1 MSKRNGDFRSKID
14 SILSEGADSDAAQD
28 AGEGSSLDATLSGD
42 QTVRLRRPAEGEAD
56 SLTRLVSPT
65 TETKL
70 DQIDIA
76 RVTVPSHHSL
86 APTNLEELAAS
97 ISQRGILMPLLLR
110 PSGNGYEVVDGGKRL
125 IAARALGMLTVP
137 AVVRELTDDEVAAAM
152 AERTA
157 DTAAAVAA
165 AEAAAEKAASEAR
178 VAAEARAVAEKA
190 EAERVAA
197 ERAEA
202 ERVAAER
209 AEAAERA
216 AEEERVAEKATAAA
230 KEGRGREGISKEGCC
245 GEG

>member
-86 APTNLEELAAS
+86 APTNLELAAS

-178 VAAEARAVAEKA
+178 V
-190 EAERVAA
+190 
-197 ERAEA
+197 
-202 ERVAAER
+202 
-209 AEAAERA
+209 
-216 AEEERVAEKATAAA
+216 
-230 KEGRGREGISKEGCC
+230 G
-245 GEG
+245 